1 MAHLYFLGHLM
12 LLFGE
17 DIADPTACQCM
28 SVSCGEPVTR
38 GRYAQEGSFKMFFH
52 NSILLVF
59 LLEYEEY
66 SPQRLMSLRT
76 SRALSRSFADLAN
89 YCTWRVSPPCHVGI
103 GRVRTTSTAV
113 QFFFRALNGNTANRA
128 TDMTIVVIHLKVRE
142 IFRHV
147 PEVLNK
153 V

>member
-89 YCTWRVSPPCHVGI
+89 YCTWRVSPPCHVWYWKG
-103 GRVRTTSTAV
+103 THYKHSSTV
-113 QFFFRALNGNTANRA
+113 FLPGFEWEYGKSCNRYDDCRNPSQGSRDLQA
-128 TDMTIVVIHLKVRE
+128 C
-142 IFRHV
+142 
-147 PEVLNK
+147 P
-153 V
+153 